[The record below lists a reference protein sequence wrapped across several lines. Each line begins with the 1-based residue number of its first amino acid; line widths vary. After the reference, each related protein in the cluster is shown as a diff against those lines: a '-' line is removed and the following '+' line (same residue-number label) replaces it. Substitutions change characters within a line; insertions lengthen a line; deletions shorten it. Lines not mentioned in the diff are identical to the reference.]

1 MCPESYKYLVTPQNM
16 LVEESQRKDRRKSAK
31 KIIKLAKNNPG
42 WYTKEE
48 VKYAKYIKKLLKK
61 NNATSETDNSHT
73 QSRGDDGVRGKGE
86 QPEQP
91 RQPKRL
97 WIAKVLHKA
106 WSLVGL

>member
-1 MCPESYKYLVTPQNM
+1 M
-16 LVEESQRKDRRKSAK
+16 LVEESQRKDKRKSAK
-31 KIIKLAKNNPG
+31 KLIKLAKNNPG

-61 NNATSETDNSHT
+61 KNATSETDNSHT

-106 WSLVGL
+106 WSLVGF